1 MCSGPGSL
9 SGLTPE
15 EKQQWQELIAS
26 NPYSNH
32 VVAEALVEVM
42 TETFSL
48 FFVLTLKAPITIA
61 ADDIHKYFFIVFQ
74 RNKT

>member
-1 MCSGPGSL
+1 MCSEPGSL

-32 VVAEALVEVM
+32 VVSETLAEV
-42 TETFSL
+42 
-48 FFVLTLKAPITIA
+48 IT
-61 ADDIHKYFFIVFQ
+61 
-74 RNKT
+74 